1 MNNIKKPLLF
11 ICLFVSFSAMSFS
24 SDKLLE
30 RNEVAAFIGSGEV
43 LHDLSEE
50 MKVSG
55 VRTFYNFDRTLMAK
69 KNMPIFFENVR
80 LMQENSPEFYDRFT
94 RIVTNYVHDGGN
106 DSVYRFKSANDWA
119 QIGDRIMLA
128 YFTEHSTASRKAYDD
143 FKASIPPGML
153 KLLKPEDRVKVEEQL
168 GLLKSAQD
176 VPEEDKKLVDSFKVK
191 LKTVLLEMDYKS

>member
-30 RNEVAAFIGSGEV
+30 KNEVAAFIGSREV

-94 RIVTNYVHDGGN
+94 SIVTNYAHDGGS
-106 DSVYRFKSANDWA
+106 DPVYRFKSANDWA

-153 KLLKPEDRVKVEEQL
+153 KLLKPEDRAKVEEQL